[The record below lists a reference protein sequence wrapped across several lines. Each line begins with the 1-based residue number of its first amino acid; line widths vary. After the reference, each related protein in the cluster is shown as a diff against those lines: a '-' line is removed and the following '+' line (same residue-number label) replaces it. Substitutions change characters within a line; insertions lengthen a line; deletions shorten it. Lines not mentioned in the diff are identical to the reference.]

1 MEKERR
7 PSKQYGSLEK
17 TQVDEATEKSTE
29 DVVSMADSTITI
41 EDIEG
46 ELCKIE
52 RIRDILVRRESEL
65 RYMMDD
71 IQLCREITRLKTEL
85 QKLVSIPDNDK
96 SKEDRE
102 REEELLQQINK
113 LVETRDF
120 LVDDVEFE
128 RLREREEDR
137 EMAAFLQSKFPK
149 TLAAKVLWSARVSIL
164 VAADKGRHSWLQI
177 NRPATLS
184 TVFNL
189 QAEETNLLN
198 CEYRQVTAN
207 PSLIGCLWKKR
218 LVLVRSVWL
227 RHLTVPAK
235 QQQQSAGDSGEDAA
249 TRPGD
254 VGASRGPHR
263 LIMEFLLGNPFST
276 PVGQR
281 IESATGSSLPSE
293 DWALNMEICDMINS
307 SEEGPKDAVRAIKK
321 RIVGNKNFKEV
332 MLTLTVL
339 ETCVKNCGYRFH
351 ILVTT
356 RDFVEG
362 VLVRSI
368 IPRNNPPLILH
379 DRVLSI
385 IQAWADAFRSSPDL
399 TGVVSVYEDLRRKG
413 LEFPMTEL
421 DGYSPAQPQKKI
433 KKLKSE
439 LGVVRSNL
447 TMMSDMM
454 SQLDPVTVKQADM
467 ELLEQLYTVCKEMQ
481 DRIVKIVPRLSEEKL
496 IEELLAANDEMN
508 TAFTR
513 YHRFERRIPNGQ
525 NAAEKSHTYVNL
537 ADLALTPE
545 SMALATSDSS
555 HSLSKP
561 NSLSSHMARLSTS
574 ESDDTLSPKVN
585 VSTQQILSEQSEVT
599 VDGLAQAPDSRQHN
613 AATIPINQSTVMDD
627 IEKWLALDDEYDDF
641 EDSDGVTSE
650 EFDRFLA
657 ERAKAAERLPSLRAS
672 SQDTNHSES

>member
-1 MEKERR
+1 
-7 PSKQYGSLEK
+7 
-17 TQVDEATEKSTE
+17 
-29 DVVSMADSTITI
+29 
-41 EDIEG
+41 
-46 ELCKIE
+46 
-52 RIRDILVRRESEL
+52 
-65 RYMMDD
+65 
-71 IQLCREITRLKTEL
+71 
-85 QKLVSIPDNDK
+85 
-96 SKEDRE
+96 
-102 REEELLQQINK
+102 
-113 LVETRDF
+113 
-120 LVDDVEFE
+120 
-128 RLREREEDR
+128 
-137 EMAAFLQSKFPK
+137 
-149 TLAAKVLWSARVSIL
+149 
-164 VAADKGRHSWLQI
+164 
-177 NRPATLS
+177 
-184 TVFNL
+184 
-189 QAEETNLLN
+189 
-198 CEYRQVTAN
+198 
-207 PSLIGCLWKKR
+207 
-218 LVLVRSVWL
+218 
-227 RHLTVPAK
+227 
-235 QQQQSAGDSGEDAA
+235 
-249 TRPGD
+249 
-254 VGASRGPHR
+254 
-263 LIMEFLLGNPFST
+263 MEFLMGNPFST

-281 IESATGSSLPSE
+281 IERATGSSLPSE

-332 MLTLTVL
+332 MLALTVL

-356 RDFVEG
+356 RDFIEG

-368 IPRNNPPLILH
+368 IPRNNPPLVLH

-421 DGYSPAQPQKKI
+421 DGYSPVQAPKKTLPGNGPAVTTLPAVLLSSKPPLIPPQTSEL
-433 KKLKSE
+433 KLALEGTNAFTPSQVKRLKAE

-496 IEELLAANDEMN
+496 IEELLATNDEMN

-513 YHRFERRIPNGQ
+513 YHRFERRVTNGQ
-525 NAAEKSHTYVNL
+525 NTTQKSHTYVNL
-537 ADLALTPE
+537 TDLDVTAE
-545 SMALATSDSS
+545 SQESGVASATSDS
-555 HSLSKP
+555 
-561 NSLSSHMARLSTS
+561 LSSQLAKLSTS
-574 ESDDTLSPKVN
+574 ESDEALSPKIN
-585 VSTQQILSEQSEVT
+585 VSTQQRSSEQSEVA
-599 VDGLAQAPDSRQHN
+599 VDGLAQAQDNRLHNTGTDDSPASTRSSSPKLDWMIKRGM
-613 AATIPINQSTVMDD
+613 IPINQSNVMDD
-627 IEKWLALDDEYDDF
+627 IEKWLELDDEYDDF